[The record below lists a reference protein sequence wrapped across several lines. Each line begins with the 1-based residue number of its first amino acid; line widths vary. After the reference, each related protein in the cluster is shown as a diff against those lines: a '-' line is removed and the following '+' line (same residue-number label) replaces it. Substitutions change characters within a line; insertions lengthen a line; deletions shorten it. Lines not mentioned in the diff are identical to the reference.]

1 MPITEETIKNS
12 SQEELKQLL
21 EQARDAYY
29 NTGTP
34 IMTDEEYD
42 LLQESTGEENP
53 IGAKPRQ
60 DTRFPVLK
68 HEIPMCSLNKAKT
81 QTEVDGWITA
91 MKIKPEW
98 LICER
103 KYDGLSLEVT
113 YQDGKLENAVL
124 RGDGFEGENIV
135 DNARKFVPSD
145 VPKLPRG
152 RFSLR
157 GEAVISRTNFEK
169 LPKGEYSNRRNC
181 VSGIIRRLDGKFC
194 ELLDLICYDMI
205 FPQSPEVFKS
215 EVIKL
220 GTITQLEQFKVAQAW
235 HYSPELLESLESER
249 DGEYMMDGIVIKH
262 IDSELTRRMGVG
274 ANGNPLLQIA
284 YKFPSKAGI
293 TYIKDISWE
302 LNANKIVPVAV
313 VEPVDIQGSTISRV
327 SLASFNQMKT
337 LNLAV
342 NKKVFI
348 RRVNDVIPQISRSNT
363 EKLVQD
369 REMQPIAIPETC
381 PCCGAPVIESPS
393 GNDLLCSNDECWG
406 KLTAIGADAL
416 KKLKTKGYGESL
428 VKQLAQSG
436 AIKKIWDLYTIDS
449 ETIEKNTN
457 FSKKR
462 ALDFVEMR
470 NAKLKGLSPAK
481 FLNLF
486 GLAGVAEKSLQ
497 KLEDKFET
505 CSSIMD
511 LDLATCKKELGNAKG
526 TQFYESKQKAM
537 DAIIGLMLDYNIE

>member
-21 EQARDAYY
+21 DQARDAYY

-42 LLQESTGEENP
+42 LLQESTGEDNP

-91 MKIKPEW
+91 MKLKPEW

-113 YQDGKLENAVL
+113 YQDGKLENAIL

-135 DNARKFVPSD
+135 ENAKKFVPLE
-145 VPKLPRG
+145 VPKLPKG

-157 GEAVISRTNFEK
+157 GEAVISKTNFEK

-181 VSGIIRRLDGKFC
+181 VSGIIRRLDSKFC

-205 FPQSPEVFKS
+205 FPQNPEVFKS

-220 GTITQLEQFKVAQAW
+220 GTIRQLELFKVAQAW
-235 HYSPELLESLESER
+235 HYSPELLEGLESER
-249 DGEYMMDGIVIKH
+249 DGEYMMDGVVIKH
-262 IDSELTRRMGVG
+262 LDSELTRRMGVG

-313 VEPVDIQGSTISRV
+313 VEPVEIQGSTISRI

-337 LNLAV
+337 LNLAI

-369 REMQPIAIPETC
+369 RETTPIIIPDKC
-381 PCCGAPVIESPS
+381 PCCGAPIVASPT
-393 GNDLLCSNDECWG
+393 GNDLLCSSENCWG
-406 KLTAIGADAL
+406 KLTAIGAEAL

-436 AIKKIWDLYTIDS
+436 TITKIWELYTVDA

-457 FSKKR
+457 LSKKR

-470 NAKLKGLSPAK
+470 NDKIRALSPAK

-486 GLAGVAEKSLQ
+486 GLTGVAEKSLQ
-497 KLEDKFET
+497 KLEDRFGT
-505 CSSIMD
+505 CSAI
-511 LDLATCKKELGNAKG
+511 LDLSLEDCKKELGNAKG
-526 TQFYESKQKAM
+526 TQFYESKQKHM
-537 DAIIGLMLDYNIE
+537 DAILSLMIDYNIA